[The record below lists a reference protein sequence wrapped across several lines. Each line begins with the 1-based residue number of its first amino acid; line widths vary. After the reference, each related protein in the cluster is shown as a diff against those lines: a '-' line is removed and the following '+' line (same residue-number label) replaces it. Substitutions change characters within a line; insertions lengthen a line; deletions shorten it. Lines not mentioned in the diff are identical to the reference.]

1 MSILHKTARQ
11 SSSLAFLW
19 RSSSLAQVRTISI
32 GAYNFHKDTLK
43 TAPGWDDDN
52 ATESEADVKADREP
66 LPKNVEE
73 LQRESVESLHRSKAG
88 RNIPLKTAPAWSEEN
103 ATESEM
109 DVKADREPLPKNV
122 ESLQSKSIEHLHG
135 SNAAQKQHGNHVNTG
150 IHVNLGIH
158 VNHSN
163 NHAKGKK
170 AQDVDDHVDADKG
183 A

>member
-11 SSSLAFLW
+11 SSSLASLW
-19 RSSSLAQVRTISI
+19 RSSSLAQVRTFSF
-32 GAYNFHKDTLK
+32 GAYNFQKDILK

-73 LQRESVESLHRSKAG
+73 LQKESVENLHRSKAG
-88 RNIPLKTAPAWSEEN
+88 QKVPPAWDHDN
-103 ATESEM
+103 ATESEA
-109 DVKADREPLPKNV
+109 DVKADRESQPKSV
-122 ESLQSKSIEHLHG
+122 EMLQRESVERLHG
-135 SNAAQKQHGNHVNTG
+135 SKAAQKQHDNY
-150 IHVNLGIH
+150 
-158 VNHSN
+158 VNHGKFAN
-163 NHAKGKK
+163 GKK

>member
-32 GAYNFHKDTLK
+32 GAYNFQKDTLK

-52 ATESEADVKADREP
+52 ATESEADIKADREP
-66 LPKNVEE
+66 LPKNVAE
-73 LQRESVESLHRSKAG
+73 LQKESVENLHRSKAG
-88 RNIPLKTAPAWSEEN
+88 QNIPLKKAHGWNEED

-109 DVKADREPLPKNV
+109 GVKADREPMPANV
-122 ESLQSKSIEHLHG
+122 ESLQSESVKHLHG
-135 SNAAQKQHGNHVNTG
+135 SNAAQKKHGNHVNP
-150 IHVNLGIH
+150 GIH

-163 NHAKGKK
+163 NYAKGKK